1 MIWIILALVLS
12 LALNLLLLWYIRQTL
27 KKLLFASENFGWLMG
42 SLENFSQHV
51 QQLHQLE
58 TFYGDETLGH
68 LIQHSKEL
76 VEDLKRFEDI
86 YTLLEDEPDNGE
98 KEEEAE

>member
-98 KEEEAE
+98 KEEAE